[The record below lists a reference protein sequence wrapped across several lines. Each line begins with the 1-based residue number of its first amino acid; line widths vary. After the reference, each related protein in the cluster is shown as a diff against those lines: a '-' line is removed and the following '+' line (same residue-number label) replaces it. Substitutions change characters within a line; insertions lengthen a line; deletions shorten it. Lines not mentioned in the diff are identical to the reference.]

1 MNPTTLQRGANGTDV
16 QRLQGDLSRLG
27 YNVGAID
34 GDFGAN
40 TEQAVIK
47 FQQDNNLTADGV
59 VGRQTGEALG
69 MALSR
74 A

>member
-1 MNPTTLQRGANGTDV
+1 MNPRVLQRGANGADV
-16 QRLQGDLSRLG
+16 QRLQGDLARLG

-47 FQQDNNLTADGV
+47 FQQENNLNVDGI

-74 A
+74 G

>member
-1 MNPTTLQRGANGTDV
+1 MNPTTLQRGANGQDV

-47 FQQDNNLTADGV
+47 FQQDNNLTTDGV

>member
-27 YNVGAID
+27 YNIGTID

>member
-1 MNPTTLQRGANGTDV
+1 MNPRILQRGANGADV
-16 QRLQGDLSRLG
+16 QRLQGDLTRLG

-47 FQQDNNLTADGV
+47 FQQENNLNVDGI

-74 A
+74 G